1 MKEIISIGVVVLITV
16 AAILFVEPSPRS
28 TVSTVTVVAP
38 EVQKI
43 SDYKRPVREGNCWR
57 QFIGRGD
64 TDSILVCH

>member
-1 MKEIISIGVVVLITV
+1 MKEIISIGVVVSITV
-16 AAILFVEPSPRS
+16 AAILFVEPGPRS
-28 TVSTVTVVAP
+28 TITVVAP